1 MLLFI
6 ALKTLSVWQEFK
18 TMSCISD
25 EAPVFEETETEPQV
39 CAEEGNYVILHCVA
53 RGRPVPTITW
63 TKGAIVVCLLYM
75 CEQFYWQ
82 SKFHCT

>member
-6 ALKTLSVWQEFK
+6 ALKTLSVQRELK

-25 EAPVFEETETEPQV
+25 QAPEFEETEAEPQV
-39 CAEEGNYVILHCVA
+39 RAEEGNYVILHCVA

-63 TKGAIVVCLLYM
+63 TKGAVVVCLLHM
-75 CEQFYWQ
+75 CVQFYWQ
-82 SKFHCT
+82 SKFHYA